1 MLKIFMTG
9 DNHIGRKYDRFPDV
23 REILAQSRIDS
34 MERMVRQAE
43 QEECGL
49 FVVTGDLFDSISTV
63 RMCDVKRT
71 AEILSKFPGT
81 VLVLP
86 GNHDYYTG
94 EEKVW
99 KDFEKALLHMDHNIT
114 LLTEYRPYYF
124 EAGEEHAVIYP
135 ACCRSKHSRENN
147 LAWIKNTEIRNESAY
162 HIGIVHGAVRG
173 ITPDLKEEY
182 FLMTEAELLEIPMD
196 AWLVGHTHISWPS
209 LEAQEGT
216 EGYRIF
222 NAGTHEQTDFNNRT
236 QGCCFILSLEQT
248 EGTVKVT
255 AHKYVSGRIRYYD
268 LNLQVRVQDNESL
281 EQKLA
286 AVLKELPAESVV
298 RAKISGTVKAE
309 EYADRKKIYQNALDR
324 FLSYEYADAELGEEI
339 TVKKIRDEFSET
351 SFAAKFMER
360 LMDHPVELQMAYQLV
375 KDCSD

>member
-1 MLKIFMTG
+1 M
-9 DNHIGRKYDRFPDV
+9 
-23 REILAQSRIDS
+23 
-34 MERMVRQAE
+34 
-43 QEECGL
+43 
-49 FVVTGDLFDSISTV
+49 
-63 RMCDVKRT
+63 
-71 AEILSKFPGT
+71 
-81 VLVLP
+81 
-86 GNHDYYTG
+86 
-94 EEKVW
+94 
-99 KDFEKALLHMDHNIT
+99 
-114 LLTEYRPYYF
+114 
-124 EAGEEHAVIYP
+124 
-135 ACCRSKHSRENN
+135 
-147 LAWIKNTEIRNESAY
+147 
-162 HIGIVHGAVRG
+162 
-173 ITPDLKEEY
+173 
-182 FLMTEAELLEIPMD
+182 
-196 AWLVGHTHISWPS
+196 
-209 LEAQEGT
+209 
-216 EGYRIF
+216 
-222 NAGTHEQTDFNNRT
+222 
-236 QGCCFILSLEQT
+236 
-248 EGTVKVT
+248 T